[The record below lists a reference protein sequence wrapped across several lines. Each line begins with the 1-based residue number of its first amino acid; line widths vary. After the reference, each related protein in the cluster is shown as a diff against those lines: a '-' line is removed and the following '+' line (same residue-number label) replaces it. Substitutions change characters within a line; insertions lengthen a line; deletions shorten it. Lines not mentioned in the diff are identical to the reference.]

1 MRILWL
7 APYLPRP
14 VFGAGTRVYNLI
26 KALASTCEIDLIA
39 HAWPPSPDDELGNQ
53 LSAMCRTVQ
62 CVPPVI
68 QSRRDRR
75 EMQLKALR
83 SRRPSQYWMSFAPAM
98 QECIDRAVR
107 KNDYDVA
114 VLEHSFMGYYTLPE
128 SLLVVLDQHNVE
140 SDILRRASRHERS
153 FVRRIYNLVEFVRY
167 YPDERRICRSA
178 DLILAASEHDCDS
191 MRRWGGVPPCVV
203 APNGVDC
210 TYFAP
215 RAVDIP
221 EKEAMDIVF
230 TGAMHYAPN
239 AAAMLYFVDKIWPL
253 IRARAPGAML
263 RIVGGDPAP
272 AILQLARLPN
282 VSVRGNVADMRPY
295 LADAAVVAVPLRVG
309 GGTRLKIVEALAM
322 ARAVV
327 TTSVGCEG
335 LMVQDGKHL
344 FVADEPIDFAARV
357 VELLHDPARRVQVG
371 ENGRRLVKDSYDW
384 PVVGARMEA
393 ALRQLVS
400 HKGNTGDV

>member
-7 APYLPRP
+7 TPYLPRP

-26 KALASTCEIDLIA
+26 KVLASTCEIDLIA

-53 LSAMCRTVQ
+53 LRALCRTVQ
-62 CVPPVI
+62 CVPPTV

-75 EMQLKALR
+75 EMQLKALH
-83 SRRPSQYWMSFAPAM
+83 SRRSSQYWMSFAPAM

-107 KNDYDVA
+107 ENDYDVA

-140 SDILRRASRHERS
+140 SDILRRAGRHERS
-153 FVRRIYNLVEFVRY
+153 FVRRVYNLVEFVRY
-167 YPDERRICRSA
+167 YPDERRICRSV
-178 DLILAASEHDCDS
+178 DLILAASEHDRES
-191 MRRWGGVPPCVV
+191 MRHWGAIPPCVV
-203 APNGVDC
+203 VPNGVDC
-210 TYFAP
+210 TYFGP
-215 RAVDIP
+215 HAVDGS
-221 EKEAMDIVF
+221 EEAMDIVF

-239 AAAMLYFVDKIWPL
+239 AAAMLYFVDEIWPL

-272 AILQLARLPN
+272 EVLRLAQLPN

-295 LADAAVVAVPLRVG
+295 LANAAVVVVPLRVG

-335 LMVQDGKHL
+335 LMVQDGKQL
-344 FVADEPIDFAARV
+344 FVADEPIAFAARV
-357 VELLHDPARRVQVG
+357 VELLHDPARRAQLG
-371 ENGRRLVKDSYDW
+371 ENGRRLVKESYDW
-384 PVVGARMEA
+384 PVVGAGMETV
-393 ALRQLVS
+393 LRQLVS
-400 HKGNTGDV
+400 HRGNTGGV